1 MNKGLHIGNP
11 FGIGVYVHWT
21 FALLLAWVGFAG
33 LASGGIGSAAFSL
46 LLVTALF
53 ACVVLHELGHS
64 LAGRRFGIPTRSI
77 TLYPIGGVAQLEGI
91 PRQPKQELII
101 ALAGPAVNV
110 VIAALLLPI
119 AIMTGFGLPTGV
131 APSTF
136 GQFVATLTAAN
147 IVLVLFNLIPAFPMD
162 GGRVLRALLAMGGNY
177 RWATNVAARIGQGLA
192 ILFVLAGLGVF
203 GFWNPLLI
211 VIGGFIFLAAGSERL
226 AARQPYSY
234 TAPSPTPPR
243 YAEHNQQTWA
253 RGERSIPDSDVEI
266 ISPEESRRR
275 WGSSH

>member
-1 MNKGLHIGNP
+1 M
-11 FGIGVYVHWT
+11 
-21 FALLLAWVGFAG
+21 
-33 LASGGIGSAAFSL
+33 
-46 LLVTALF
+46 
-53 ACVVLHELGHS
+53 LHELGHS
-64 LAGRRFGIPTRSI
+64 LAGRRYGIPTRSI
-77 TLYPIGGVAQLEGI
+77 TLYPIGGVAELEGI
-91 PRQPKQELII
+91 PREPKQELII

-110 VIAALLLPI
+110 VIAAILMPLVFLF
-119 AIMTGFGLPTGV
+119 GFGMPAGVVPTTV
-131 APSTF
+131 
-136 GQFVATLTAAN
+136 GQFVTTLAAAN
-147 IVLVLFNLIPAFPMD
+147 IVLVLINMIPAFPMD

-177 RWATNVAARIGQGLA
+177 RWATNVAARIGQGMA

-234 TAPSPTPPR
+234 TASRPTPQYSER
-243 YAEHNQQTWA
+243 TWTRQEHH
-253 RGERSIPDSDVEI
+253 IPEKDVEI